1 MPQLRA
7 TRLAYYGVP
16 MLFCVAV
23 HWIALK
29 TWFYGDDFAWLGL
42 RFMIH
47 SPQDLWDVLFGVQAQ
62 GTIRTIS
69 ERLYFLSFSSLF
81 GMNAVPLRIWAFLT
95 QFANIALLM
104 VITRRITGSAWA
116 GFLAATLWTATAAL
130 AIPMHWSSAYN
141 EICCAFFILL
151 AFYLFLRTI
160 ETGQTKFQ
168 ILQWIVFLLGFGA
181 LELNVMYPALA
192 FLYALCCARSY
203 LKRTLPLF
211 IPSVAFTLF
220 HSFYV
225 PKTND
230 SVYAMHFDA
239 GILATFSHH
248 WAFALTGWRPSPVD
262 WRPVWLGLVFTIVI
276 TAALLGFALVRAKL
290 YDYRGLF
297 FLAWFVVVILPVLPL
312 SQHSSEYYPAIPSI
326 GIAMLAGWA
335 LASSKFKAVYA
346 LAAVYLALSI
356 SEVHSED
363 RFFYNRAR
371 AVKHFIQGLQANSHD
386 DAGKKVL
393 LNGVDKDLFASA
405 FFDDPFRLI
414 GIREI
419 YLTPGSEKSI
429 DPHPEWGGISRYVI
443 ANDVML
449 KALDK
454 NEAVVYA
461 VSFEGIRDITSSYK
475 AMVSAERL
483 LQQRDTVDVGNPIY
497 AERLGPGWYKIEH
510 GSRWMGKSASV
521 KLSGPKTAAEQ
532 LSVKGFCPE
541 PVVAKGPITLSFWA
555 DGSKLGSATLK
566 RRETFELRFRLPAA
580 LVGKDSIVVTGEV
593 SRTLRPPNDPRELG
607 LPFGIF
613 SIH

>member
-1 MPQLRA
+1 MPQSRA
-7 TRLAYYGVP
+7 TRLAYYAVP

-23 HWIALK
+23 HWMALK
-29 TWFYGDDFAWLGL
+29 TWFYSDDFAWLGL
-42 RFMIH
+42 RFEIH
-47 SPQDLWDVLFGVQAQ
+47 SPHDLWDVLFGVRAQ

-95 QFANIALLM
+95 QFANIALVI
-104 VITRRITGSAWA
+104 VITRRITGSALA
-116 GFLAATLWTATAAL
+116 GFLAAILWTATAAL

-151 AFYLFLRTI
+151 AFYLFLRSI

-168 ILQWIVFLLGFGA
+168 LLQWIVFLLGFGA

-203 LKRTLPLF
+203 IKRTLPLF

-239 GILATFSHH
+239 GILATFSNH
-248 WAFALTGWRPSPVD
+248 WAFAMTGWRTSPVD
-262 WRPVWLGLVFTIVI
+262 WRPVWLGLVFTIII

-290 YDYRGLF
+290 NDYRGLF

-312 SQHSSEYYPAIPSI
+312 SQHSSEYYPVIPSI

-363 RFFYNRAR
+363 RFRYNRAR
-371 AVKHFIQGLQANSHD
+371 AVKQLVQGLQAHRHD
-386 DAGKKVL
+386 NAGKKVL
-393 LNGVDKDLFASA
+393 LNGVDDDLFASG
-405 FFDDPFRLI
+405 FNDDPFRLI
-414 GIREI
+414 GIQQI
-419 YLTPGSEKSI
+419 YLTPGSEKLLDS
-429 DPHPEWGGISRYVI
+429 HPEWEGISRYTI
-443 ANDVML
+443 PLDAAL
-449 KALDK
+449 AALDK

-461 VSFEGIRDITSSYK
+461 VNLEGIQNITSSFT
-475 AMVSAERL
+475 AMVSAERSS
-483 LQQRDTVDVGNPIY
+483 QQRDTVDVGNPIY
-497 AERLGPGWYKIEH
+497 AERLGPGWYKIEQ
-510 GSRWMGKSASV
+510 GSRWMAKSASV

-541 PVVAKGPITLSFWA
+541 PVVANGPITLNFWA
-555 DGSKLGSATLK
+555 DGSQLGSATLK
-566 RRETFELRFRLPAA
+566 RPEKFELRFRLPAA
-580 LVGKDSIVVTGEV
+580 LVGKDTILVMVEV
-593 SRTLRPPNDPRELG
+593 SRTLRPPNDARELG
-607 LPFGIF
+607 LLFGTF